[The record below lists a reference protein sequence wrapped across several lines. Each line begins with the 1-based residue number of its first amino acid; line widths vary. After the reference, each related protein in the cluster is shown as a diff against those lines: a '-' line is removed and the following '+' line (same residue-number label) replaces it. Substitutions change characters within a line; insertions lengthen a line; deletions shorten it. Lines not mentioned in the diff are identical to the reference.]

1 MVNKPADIENIDSYG
16 IVTASVLNVRDKA
29 SINGNI
35 IGTLKK
41 DDKVK
46 LAVKIGDWWNI
57 YYGEHG
63 GFVSTQYINLIL
75 I

>member
-1 MVNKPADIENIDSYG
+1 M
-16 IVTASVLNVRDKA
+16 NVRDKA

-35 IGTLKK
+35 IDILNK

-63 GFVSTQYINLIL
+63 GFIFIGYISKLE
-75 I
+75 

>member
-1 MVNKPADIENIDSYG
+1 MYG
-16 IVTASVLNVRDKA
+16 TVTASVLNVRSKGSLTA
-29 SINGNI
+29 PI

-41 DDKVK
+41 DDKIK

-63 GFVSTQYINLIL
+63 GFISAQYVNELK
-75 I
+75 